1 MRRGAL
7 VGAAAVLAAGVL
19 VAGVVTASAFQRVE
33 TGVDDASVGSTGGET
48 AVTDV
53 TSREDEERRVAPS
66 SAPVILEAP
75 HAVAPAEL
83 PVPPESAEDA
93 VVDATADTDA
103 DTGSSDVPV
112 EGEDDWRPTLEEQQ
126 TWLAFQQTVR
136 DCMAERG
143 QEYLYWEW
151 WSGTSAMPVDL
162 SGEERAAWDFALYGD
177 DPGGEAYRWQ
187 DAGCW
192 GAAAEAAGNTH

>member
-7 VGAAAVLAAGVL
+7 VGAVAVLAGGLL
-19 VAGVVTASAFQRVE
+19 VAGVVTASALQRVE
-33 TGVDDASVGSTGGET
+33 TGTEDASGGITAEEA

-53 TSREDEERRVAPS
+53 ASRETEVRRVAPS

-83 PVPPESAEDA
+83 PVQSESANDA
-93 VVDATADTDA
+93 VVEESADSS
-103 DTGSSDVPV
+103 TGFGGDVPIASD
-112 EGEDDWRPTLEEQQ
+112 DDWMPTFEEQQ

-162 SGEERAAWDFALYGD
+162 SGEELAAWDFALYGD